1 MTVTKAPDI
10 SQLPLQRLWHERETN
25 LESCIPDEQNDDPHQ
40 PEKTWLLLGTTR
52 DGSDAVGLGRT
63 GRIGR
68 QRHPPL
74 KPTILCV
81 RTRNDG
87 TAAGGR
93 HKLVGIVHGAS
104 ESVYR
109 VEGLSA
115 DDLEDVEDV
124 RIEAQAIGPGHQ
136 AIQTR
141 YRFILDNARESGR
154 TLIEEAD
161 EAEGTFRAG
170 TTRDG
175 G

>member
-1 MTVTKAPDI
+1 MTITKAQNI
-10 SQLPLQRLWHERETN
+10 SHLPLQRLWQERETN
-25 LESCIPDEQNDDPHQ
+25 RESCIPDEQNDTADQ
-40 PEKTWLLLGTTR
+40 PEKAWLLLGTAR

-68 QRHPPL
+68 QRHHPL
-74 KPTILCV
+74 KPTVLCV

-93 HKLVGIVHGAS
+93 HKLVGIVHGAA

-115 DDLEDVEDV
+115 DDLEDMEDV
-124 RIEAQAIGPGHQ
+124 RIEAEAVGPAQ
-136 AIQTR
+136 QSIQTC
-141 YRFILDNARESGR
+141 YRFILDSAHGSRK
-154 TLIEEAD
+154 TTTEETD
-161 EAEGTFRAG
+161 EAEGAFRAEI
-170 TTRDG
+170 TRDG